1 MRGGKK
7 KGTSEDLFDQ
17 RTQQVLQG
25 IIDNFISTSEPVG
38 SRTLSKTLGLSLSP
52 ATIRNI
58 MSDLSDQG
66 YLTQVHTSGGRIP
79 TDKAYRFFVD
89 SLVVADKLPEQL
101 QKNIEEI
108 SCQGASAVQDLL
120 INTSLSLIHI

>member
-89 SLVVADKLPEQL
+89 SLV
-101 QKNIEEI
+101 
-108 SCQGASAVQDLL
+108 CLL
-120 INTSLSLIHI
+120 YTSPSPRDS

>member
-1 MRGGKK
+1 MSSNKK
-7 KGTSEDLFDQ
+7 KSDSEDLFDQ

-25 IIDNFISTSEPVG
+25 IINSFIVNSEPVG

-66 YLTQVHTSGGRIP
+66 FLTQAHTSGGRIP
-79 TDKAYRFFVD
+79 TDKAYRFYVD

-101 QKNIEEI
+101 QNNIEGI
-108 SCQGASAVQDLL
+108 SEMSKCKKIERFKKES
-120 INTSLSLIHI
+120 